1 MKYYEQLVD
10 MACFSRNDLTH
21 LTGSEQRANALI
33 FNYKN
38 KGFIQAVKRNLF
50 VAISMETKQPV
61 PSRYAIAS
69 HITDKAYVSHH
80 SAFEYY
86 GLANQVF
93 YEVYVSSTKKF
104 APFEY
109 DDVTYRFIAS
119 RISEGVEEKAGGVRI
134 TDLERTA
141 IDSINDF
148 EKIGGLEE
156 LLRCLELIPCLDES
170 KLLIYLGL
178 YDKQFIYQKTGY
190 LLEHYKEQ
198 LKLSA
203 GFFAECEKHLAKS
216 IRYLYHGVENERLS
230 FNSKW
235 RLFVPEK
242 LLAIISG
249 GGTELV

>member
-1 MKYYEQLVD
+1 
-10 MACFSRNDLTH
+10 
-21 LTGSEQRANALI
+21 
-33 FNYKN
+33 
-38 KGFIQAVKRNLF
+38 
-50 VAISMETKQPV
+50 METKQSV

-69 HITDKAYVSHH
+69 HITDMAYVSHH

-109 DDVTYRFIAS
+109 DNVTYRFIAS
-119 RISEGVEEKAGGVRI
+119 RISEGIEEKVDGVRI
-134 TDLERTA
+134 TDLERTV

-156 LLRCLELIPCLDES
+156 LLRCLELMPFLDEN
-170 KLLIYLGL
+170 KLLLYLAK

-190 LLEHYKEQ
+190 LLEHYKDQ
-198 LKLSA
+198 LKLSE
-203 GFFAECEKHLAKS
+203 GFFRECEKHLARS
-216 IRYLYHGVENERLS
+216 IRYLYHGVENESPL

-235 RLFVPEK
+235 RLFAPEK
-242 LLAIISG
+242 LLAIISE